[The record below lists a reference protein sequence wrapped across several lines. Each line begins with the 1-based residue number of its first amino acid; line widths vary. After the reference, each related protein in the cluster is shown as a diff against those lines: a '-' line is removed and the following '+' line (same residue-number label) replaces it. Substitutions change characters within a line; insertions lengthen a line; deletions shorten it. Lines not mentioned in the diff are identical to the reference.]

1 MDKLFNSQGN
11 VIELYNFE
19 LVNWYGELTVYFN
32 EKNNFNEGDLE
43 TLFNDLDLYIDTYNS
58 LSFDI
63 RTTPLNICI
72 LNILFSKILKYNIY
86 DIKISWENLTNFN
99 FTGEITGLKHLE
111 LYLSNP
117 REDDVLRLI
126 NMLNPNINVNIRCYE
141 NGPLNEKNMF
151 SYSRLMRELQNKIIH
166 IFKDKN
172 IPFKAYC

>member
-1 MDKLFNSQGN
+1 MPFFKQFYTNTMALRKELNIIQSKYHSNLFIFIFFHFGINPANYTASHKLIDNKLKSNMYPFPKDGYMLYKHIIDSKN
-11 VIELYNFE
+11 VLLYDF
-19 LVNWYGELTVYFN
+19 L
-32 EKNNFNEGDLE
+32 KNN
-43 TLFNDLDLYIDTYNS
+43 
-58 LSFDI
+58 
-63 RTTPLNICI
+63 
-72 LNILFSKILKYNIY
+72 K
-86 DIKISWENLTNFN
+86 ENLTNFN